1 MQPRRST
8 RLRLGRQQGTHR
20 VLFILVVL
28 LGCLLL
34 GALAFGVRRGQVK
47 RSQRRAQLALQVQ
60 TAQATELLANEIAA
74 TIHDGPA
81 QALAV
86 SIIRLETLLEDWPD
100 GQPAPAS
107 LREPLTRV
115 IGVLKDTA
123 DALHHVARDNKLPE
137 MSGLPLNRVLA
148 RVVSDFTAQTG
159 TLVATDLDD
168 ESNAIFASDNVN
180 GVVFRCVREALIN
193 SLKHA
198 DGRGLAVRLRTDGRR
213 VVIQIADEGPGFN
226 PTAGVASERLGLI
239 LLQERVKSIDG
250 QLRFYANVPSGAC
263 VEISFDV

>member
-1 MQPRRST
+1 
-8 RLRLGRQQGTHR
+8 L
-20 VLFILVVL
+20 LFILLVL
-28 LGCLLL
+28 LGCVLL
-34 GALAFGVRRGQVK
+34 GVLLFGVRRGQAK
-47 RSQRRAQLALQVQ
+47 RAQRQAQRALQVQ

-115 IGVLKDTA
+115 VEVLKDTA
-123 DALHHVARDNKLPE
+123 DELHHVARDNSPPE
-137 MSGLPLNRVLA
+137 MDGLPLNRVLA
-148 RVVSDFTAQTG
+148 RVVSEFTRQTEMAVV
-159 TLVATDLDD
+159 THWDD
-168 ESNAIFASDNVN
+168 ESTGLVASN
-180 GVVFRCVREALIN
+180 GFNGAVFRCVREALIN

-198 DGRGLAVRLRTDGRR
+198 DARGLAVRLEVDGRR
-213 VVIQIADEGPGFN
+213 VVIQVTDEGPGFDVN
-226 PTAGVASERLGLI
+226 GGASEHRLGLR

-250 QLRFYANVPSGAC
+250 QLRFYANVPRGAGI
-263 VEISFDV
+263 EISFDVRD

>member
-1 MQPRRST
+1 
-8 RLRLGRQQGTHR
+8 L
-20 VLFILVVL
+20 LFILLVL
-28 LGCLLL
+28 LGCVLL
-34 GALAFGVRRGQVK
+34 GVLLFGVRRGQAK
-47 RSQRRAQLALQVQ
+47 RAQRQAQRALQVQ

-115 IGVLKDTA
+115 VEVLKDTA
-123 DALHHVARDNKLPE
+123 DELHHVARNNKLPE
-137 MSGLPLNRVLA
+137 MTGLPLNRVLA
-148 RVVSDFTAQTG
+148 RVVSDFQAQTG
-159 TLVATDLDD
+159 TVVATDWGD
-168 ESNAIFASDNVN
+168 ESGALVASDTVN
-180 GVVFRCVREALIN
+180 GVVFRCVREALFN

-198 DGRGLAVRLRTDGRR
+198 DGHGLSVCLRADDSR
-213 VVIQIADEGPGFN
+213 VVIQITDEGPGFN
-226 PTAGVASERLGLI
+226 PTAGAASERLGLR

-250 QLRFYANVPSGAC
+250 QLRFYANVPRGAGI
-263 VEISFDV
+263 EISFDVRD

>member
-1 MQPRRST
+1 MFI
-8 RLRLGRQQGTHR
+8 
-20 VLFILVVL
+20 FILFAL
-28 LGCLLL
+28 LGCILL
-34 GALAFGVRRGQVK
+34 GGLVFGARRVHT
-47 RSQRRAQLALQVQ
+47 RRAQRQARMALQVQ
-60 TAQATELLANEIAA
+60 TAQAAELLANEIAA

-115 IGVLKDTA
+115 VGVLKDTA
-123 DALHHVARDNKLPE
+123 NALHLVASDNKLPE
-137 MSGLPLNRVLA
+137 MTGLPLNRVLA

-159 TLVATDLDD
+159 TGVATDWDD
-168 ESNAIFASDNVN
+168 ESHAIVASDTVN

-198 DGRGLAVRLRTDGRR
+198 DGHGLAVRLRIDGHR
-213 VVIQIADEGPGFN
+213 VVIQITDDGPGFN
-226 PTAGVASERLGLI
+226 PTAGAAGERLGLR
-239 LLQERVKSIDG
+239 LLQERVKSIGG
-250 QLRFYANVPSGAC
+250 QLRLYTNVRRGAG
-263 VEISFDV
+263 VEISFDVWD